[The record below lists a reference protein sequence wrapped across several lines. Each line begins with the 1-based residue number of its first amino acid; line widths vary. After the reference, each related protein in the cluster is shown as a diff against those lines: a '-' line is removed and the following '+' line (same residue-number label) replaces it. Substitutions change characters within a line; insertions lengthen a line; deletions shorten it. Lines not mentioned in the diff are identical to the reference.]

1 MVQLRRWQGCYIQR
15 HTGTNTLL
23 AHVRG
28 GGHPLQHALVVFLHP
43 ATGANTFPNSL
54 FLHCEKY
61 CQVLHKVPLEEDL
74 LVLLAWSVAAA
85 L

>member
-28 GGHPLQHALVVFLHP
+28 GHLLQLAQVVFLHP

-61 CQVLHKVPLEEDL
+61 CQVLHKVALENDL

-85 L
+85 LY